1 MKDAEIKNRKSR
13 IGLVVS
19 DKLQKTVV
27 VSVVR
32 NVRHPIYHKVLK
44 RTKKYQVHDP
54 ENQATI
60 GDIVRIEETIPI
72 SKNKRWKLVEVVT
85 DRDVA
90 GIAATEIDSSLV
102 AEIEQSAKKQID
114 EVSNINSEEDASEE
128 DASEEDASEEDASKD
143 LS

>member
-1 MKDAEIKNRKSR
+1 MNMKDAENKNRKSR

-54 ENQATI
+54 ENQATL
-60 GDIVRIEETIPI
+60 GDIVRIEESNPI
-72 SKNKRWKLVEVVT
+72 SKHKKWKLVEVVT

-90 GIAATEIDSSLV
+90 GISATEIDASLV
-102 AEIEQSAKKQID
+102 TEIEQSAKKPID
-114 EVSNINSEEDASEE
+114 KVDNVNSEENISE
-128 DASEEDASEEDASKD
+128 D

>member
-1 MKDAEIKNRKSR
+1 MKDKENKNRKSR
-13 IGLVVS
+13 TGLVVS

-54 ENQATI
+54 DNQATI
-60 GDIVRIEETIPI
+60 GDIVRIEESIPI
-72 SKNKRWKLVEVVT
+72 SKNKRWRLVEIVT

-90 GIAATEIDSSLV
+90 GISATEIDSSLV
-102 AEIEQSAKKQID
+102 TEIEQSAKKPVEQVD
-114 EVSNINSEEDASEE
+114 NVNSEANISE
-128 DASEEDASEEDASKD
+128 D